1 MRSKFTFGRMM
12 FGLPAALA
20 VGVFVYVN
28 WLVSPCFVTYY
39 EDKMRASLF
48 TGFFTLSGFL
58 LSAKTFIVLNL
69 KKEMFATKTYLKNF
83 RTQSRLADGER
94 FAVYGPLRN
103 IGRALLVNVALC
115 LASSI
120 MQFSVGLVGTIS
132 AVAAC
137 LAVSAAAA
145 GMLVFSLVVIAKNL
159 HDMYDHFE
167 QEARDEIKKLDDG
180 ERAEKAAAVKK

>member
-1 MRSKFTFGRMM
+1 MTFGRMM
-12 FGLPAALA
+12 FGLPALLA
-20 VGVFVYVN
+20 AGVFVYIN
-28 WLVSPCFVTYY
+28 WFVAPCFVGYY

-69 KKEMFATKTYLKNF
+69 KKEMFATKTYLKNLK
-83 RTQSRLADGER
+83 TQARLEEDGQLP
-94 FAVYGPLRN
+94 VYGPLRN

-115 LASSI
+115 LAASI
-120 MQFSVGLVGTIS
+120 LQFSVGLVGSIT
-132 AVAAC
+132 AVAVC
-137 LAVSAAAA
+137 LAVAAAAA

-167 QEARDEIKKLDDG
+167 LEARDEIKKIEEV
-180 ERAEKAAAVKK
+180 ERAEKATPAAKK